1 MITELIDIAISAAE
15 WYEIGQS
22 LTQTEHFEDIKKAQP
37 LLEKGDNTGDVE
49 YYRRAL
55 IYLERINSEDKRAAQ
70 ALAYYIKAYCY
81 GFDNQFRRAYISL
94 DDLDAIEISWHT
106 MDKDTIRE
114 YKSKS
119 IEARNE
125 IKQMEKEYLKSLN
138 ATDTPNEKKTDKS
151 YLILCTIF
159 FLVILL
165 LWCIDRFF
173 L

>member
-1 MITELIDIAISAAE
+1 MSAVNLKSVDE
-15 WYEIGQS
+15 
-22 LTQTEHFEDIKKAQP
+22 
-37 LLEKGDNTGDVE
+37 LEKIIGTNIVKLGTGAE
-49 YYRRAL
+49 GIA
-55 IYLERINSEDKRAAQ
+55 YL
-70 ALAYYIKAYCY
+70 
-81 GFDNQFRRAYISL
+81 SL
-94 DDLDAIEISWHT
+94 NDLDAIEISWHT

-159 FLVILL
+159 FLVLLL